1 MKKVLGAAA
10 VLGLSSIAA
19 FANPP
24 LIEAEPNNTYPTA
37 NFTPKFT
44 YPFGGVARD
53 GTILPGDV
61 DFISFDFVAGDY
73 VTAAIYDWTA
83 APLDGIQNDGNEV
96 PIDNDSYLGVFAPG
110 GVLADVDDDAG
121 PGFLSA
127 IHFYAPVTGR
137 YAFAI
142 TGFGD
147 IGFVGQHAESYD
159 YKFVVGINPI
169 PEPASL
175 ALLGLGAML
184 LRRR

>member
-19 FANPP
+19 LANPP
-24 LIEAEPNNTYPTA
+24 LVEAEPNNTYPTA

-53 GTILPGDV
+53 GHIAPGDV

-73 VTAAIYDWTA
+73 ITAAIYDWTA
-83 APLDGIQNDGNEV
+83 LPLDGLNNDGNEV
-96 PIDNDSYLGVFAPG
+96 IDNDSFMGVFAPG
-110 GVLADVDDDAG
+110 GALADIDDDAG

-127 IHFYAPVTGR
+127 IHFYAPTSGT

-142 TGFGD
+142 SGFGD
-147 IGFVGQHAESYD
+147 GGFVGNHGENYD
-159 YKFVVGINPI
+159 YKFVVGVNPI